1 MLFQVEKTEAHAFVS
16 PTASTEPVMTTTW
29 ASVHCW
35 HLINLCSL
43 DAVTVGLAWQ
53 AVFTMQF
60 CNRYPTWAESLIIG
74 LSIWLAYT
82 VDRILDSRR
91 LQTDKPHTFRHK
103 FHHQFRQQ
111 LSIIWILAL
120 AIDATLIILFA
131 DGAQLQWGL
140 GCLTL
145 VILYIAGIQLGHWK
159 LRLPK
164 EIQAGFLFAFGITL
178 TCWATLAEP
187 SIYPLLLSTILV
199 GFLFSINCATFA
211 YWERRFDAAQ
221 SFSSWTSRQPVSL
234 QPVFFALLLEVALT
248 VALLNWALIPPFIAA
263 CLLASILCLAGVL
276 LTGTR
281 IGLQKVAENQLPASE
296 DMPATLPELRVLFTD
311 LSLFFPPT
319 VFIVVAT
326 CNG

>member
-29 ASVHCW
+29 ASVHWW

-74 LSIWLAYT
+74 LSIWLLTPLTAFSPAAFANGQAAYLPAQ
-82 VDRILDSRR
+82 VPS
-91 LQTDKPHTFRHK
+91 
-103 FHHQFRQQ
+103 QFRQQ

-120 AIDATLIILFA
+120 VFDATLIIFFA

-199 GFLFSINCATFA
+199 GFLFSINCATIA

-234 QPVFFALLLEVALT
+234 QPVFSHSF
-248 VALLNWALIPPFIAA
+248 
-263 CLLASILCLAGVL
+263 
-276 LTGTR
+276 
-281 IGLQKVAENQLPASE
+281 
-296 DMPATLPELRVLFTD
+296 
-311 LSLFFPPT
+311 
-319 VFIVVAT
+319 
-326 CNG
+326 